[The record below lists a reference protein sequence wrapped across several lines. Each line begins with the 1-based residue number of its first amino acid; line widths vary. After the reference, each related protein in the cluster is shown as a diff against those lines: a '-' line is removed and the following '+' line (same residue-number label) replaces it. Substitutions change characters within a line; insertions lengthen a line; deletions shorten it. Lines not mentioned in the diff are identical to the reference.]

1 MAANREEIVMY
12 STSWCGYCRRLG
24 SQMHEAGIP
33 FQVVDLD
40 ADSSHDDRIK
50 EASGGYRTVPTLE
63 IGDRLLVNP
72 SIVEVKQALA
82 S

>member
-1 MAANREEIVMY
+1 MRATEGEIVMY

-24 SQMHEAGIP
+24 SQMQEAGIP
-33 FQVVDLD
+33 FQVIDLD
-40 ADSSHDDRIK
+40 GDSSYDERIK

-72 SIVEVKQALA
+72 TINEVKALLA